1 MMVESQWTVDFWK
14 KIAQMMD
21 LMMIEGYLPCARVS
35 HKKYNKNMVCT
46 LLGRKRNDIGV
57 SLNH

>member
-1 MMVESQWTVDFWK
+1 MMVEIQWTVNFG